1 MNKKVGI
8 IFDMDGTLLESMH
21 IWINLYTDLLKILGI
36 SSDESIYDIASKMSL
51 PEIAE
56 YIVKKHS
63 MSKTPQEVLSIIR
76 EYIEHFYFNEVNT
89 KEKAREVLEYFNN
102 KDIPMSVA
110 TLTNKKYTLGALNH
124 NEITQFFN
132 PILTC
137 REVGH
142 YKTEPNIY
150 LECAKIMGTQIQNT
164 YVVEDTLYA
173 LKTANK
179 AGFITVGIYDVNAEP
194 DREKIKK
201 EAKFYIKNLS
211 ELKEVIK

>member
-1 MNKKVGI
+1 MNNKVGI

-21 IWINLYTDLLKILGI
+21 IWINLYTDLLKKFGI
-36 SSDESIYDIASKMSL
+36 SSNENIYDIASKMSL

-56 YIVKKHS
+56 YMVRKHS
-63 MSKTPQEVLSIIR
+63 IKKTPKEVLSIIHD
-76 EYIEHFYFNEVNT
+76 YIENFYFNEVNT
-89 KEKAREVLEYFNN
+89 KEKAKEVLEYFNDKN
-102 KDIPMSVA
+102 VPMSVA
-110 TLTNKKYTLGALNH
+110 TLTNKKYTLGALDH

-150 LECAKIMGTQIQNT
+150 LECAKIMGTQVQNT

-194 DREKIKK
+194 DREEIKK

>member
-21 IWINLYTDLLKILGI
+21 IWINLYTDLLKIFGI
-36 SSDESIYDIASKMSL
+36 ASDESIYDIASKMSL

-76 EYIEHFYFNEVNT
+76 EYIENFYFNEVNT

-102 KDIPMSVA
+102 KNIPMSVA
-110 TLTNKKYTLGALNH
+110 TLTNKKFTLGALDH
-124 NEITQFFN
+124 NEITKFFN

-150 LECAKIMGTQIQNT
+150 LECAKIMGTEVQNT

-201 EAKFYIKNLS
+201 EAKFYIKDLS

>member
-1 MNKKVGI
+1 MNNKVGI

-21 IWINLYTDLLKILGI
+21 IWINLYTDLLKKFGI
-36 SSDESIYDIASKMSL
+36 SSNENIYDIASKMSL

-56 YIVKKHS
+56 YMVRKHS
-63 MSKTPQEVLSIIR
+63 IRKTPKEVLSIIHD
-76 EYIEHFYFNEVNT
+76 YIENFYFKEVNT
-89 KEKAREVLEYFNN
+89 KEKAKEVLEYFNDKN
-102 KDIPMSVA
+102 VPMSVA
-110 TLTNKKYTLGALNH
+110 TLTNKKYTLGALDH

-150 LECAKIMGTQIQNT
+150 LECAKIMGTQVQNT

-179 AGFITVGIYDVNAEP
+179 SGFITVGIYDVNAEP
-194 DREKIKK
+194 DREEIKK
-201 EAKFYIKNLS
+201 EAKFYIKNLI

>member
-21 IWINLYTDLLKILGI
+21 IWINLYTDLLKIFGI
-36 SSDESIYDIASKMSL
+36 ASDESIYDIASKMSL

-56 YIVKKHS
+56 YIVKKYS
-63 MSKTPQEVLSIIR
+63 ISKTPQEVLSIIR
-76 EYIEHFYFNEVNT
+76 EYIENFYFNEVNT

-110 TLTNKKYTLGALNH
+110 TLTNKKFTLGALDH
-124 NEITQFFN
+124 NEITKFFN

-150 LECAKIMGTQIQNT
+150 LECAKIMGTQVQNT

-179 AGFITVGIYDVNAEP
+179 AGFITVGIYDINAEP
-194 DREKIKK
+194 DREKIKN